1 MSVVTAL
8 GQGGRGDIGRQ
19 LLVLTLPLPRG
30 LRHLTMPR
38 GGSHRHQFR
47 VYRFQHEVRSSPP
60 EQETRG
66 VGDVRVNAKN
76 VDGMAAQQNAAV
88 HDPSR
93 HFVLFDRFAGL
104 SHSAPEVTSN
114 NKGARRAACTRD

>member
-30 LRHLTMPR
+30 LRHLTMPQ
-38 GGSHRHQFR
+38 GGSRRHQFR

-60 EQETRG
+60 EQRNQRWG
-66 VGDVRVNAKN
+66 R
-76 VDGMAAQQNAAV
+76 
-88 HDPSR
+88 SR
-93 HFVLFDRFAGL
+93 ERK
-104 SHSAPEVTSN
+104 E
-114 NKGARRAACTRD
+114 R

>member
-1 MSVVTAL
+1 MPVATAL

-30 LRHLTMPR
+30 LRHLTMPQ
-38 GGSHRHQFR
+38 GGSRRHQFR

-76 VDGMAAQQNAAV
+76 VDGMAAAAK
-88 HDPSR
+88 R
-93 HFVLFDRFAGL
+93 GC
-104 SHSAPEVTSN
+104 
-114 NKGARRAACTRD
+114 ARSESSFCIF